1 MFNRILIPLDG
12 SESSESI
19 LAWVVPLAAQLDAE
33 IILTTVVDI
42 ESSPESP
49 DEAAE
54 SGRTPD
60 APEAE
65 AVDGNGEVEDDQV
78 YTAATRYLAD
88 IARQR
93 IPASLSVTSH
103 VIGGDPKD
111 RIIAEAIAVEADLIA
126 MGTHRASPIAR
137 GVLGSIADRVLR
149 TSPIPVFL
157 LRPGNLRGDLSAGV
171 ATPQMIENIVVPM
184 DLATGSTAG
193 LEAGTALATAVDAR
207 LRLIT
212 ATSEAYVERPSIDSW
227 HGRYYDGGQ
236 LRADA
241 RDYLEP
247 FVTEAINRGIN
258 AEAIATS
265 GNPARAIIRTT
276 RDEPGS
282 IVVMASSGL
291 SRFRRWMIGSVTDK
305 VVRGAECPVLV
316 LPYIARPAAP
326 EADSDPLTVGDI
338 MTSPAITTTP
348 DKTLG
353 QAARLMIDHRI
364 GSLPVVDEF
373 GIFVGIITDNLFFP
387 SEWYVP
393 FSRERMY
400 SVVDQSVSG
409 PEGFPNSM
417 ETLRHRPVQEIML
430 GHRSTVSE
438 DTKLTEAVKIMMRD
452 SVSHLPV
459 LKDGAVIGIVAFHDM
474 LRLVTDDYD

>member
-12 SESSESI
+12 SEASESI
-19 LAWVVPLAAQLDAE
+19 LAWIVPLAAQLDAE
-33 IILTTVVDI
+33 VILTTVVDTG
-42 ESSPESP
+42 SAPES
-49 DEAAE
+49 
-54 SGRTPD
+54 
-60 APEAE
+60 E
-65 AVDGNGEVEDDQV
+65 AVDGSGEDKDEQV
-78 YTAATRYLAD
+78 YTAATRYLSD

-93 IPASLSVTSH
+93 VPASLSVTSH

-111 RIIAEAIAVEADLIA
+111 RIVAEAIASEADLIA

-157 LRPGNLRGDLSAGV
+157 LRPGDLRGDMTAGV
-171 ATPQMIENIVVPM
+171 ATPQMIENIVIPM
-184 DLATGSTAG
+184 DPATGSTTG
-193 LEAGTALATAVDAR
+193 LEVGIALATAVDAR

-212 ATSEAYVERPSIDSW
+212 ATSEAYVERPSIDAW

-247 FVTEAINRGIN
+247 FVTEAITRGIN

-316 LPYIARPAAP
+316 LPYVARPATQ
-326 EADSDPLTVGDI
+326 ETESDALTVGDI
-338 MTSPAITTTP
+338 MTSPAITMTP

-387 SEWYVP
+387 SEWHVP
-393 FSRERMY
+393 FSREPIY

-409 PEGFPNSM
+409 PEGFPTSM
-417 ETLRHRPVQEIML
+417 EALRHRPVQEIMIES
-430 GHRSTVSE
+430 RSTVSE
-438 DTKLTEAVKIMMRD
+438 DTKLTDALKTMMRD

-459 LKDGAVIGIVAFHDM
+459 LKDGAVIGVVAFHDM
-474 LRLVTDDYD
+474 LRLVTNDYD